1 MTGFVNGIL
10 KPTMLWNMTPCK
22 FVRQLTAIVNP
33 KAEFSRLLCAK
44 LHGVIWQ
51 LTAVLPWSVA
61 TDLASR
67 IIMELRQ
74 LLDPLSNCQR
84 TVGVTSRV
92 IDPAVSN
99 VQSQPQ
105 H

>member
-1 MTGFVNGIL
+1 
-10 KPTMLWNMTPCK
+10 
-22 FVRQLTAIVNP
+22 
-33 KAEFSRLLCAK
+33 
-44 LHGVIWQ
+44 
-51 LTAVLPWSVA
+51 VA
-61 TDLASR
+61 TNLVSQ

-74 LLDPLSNCQR
+74 LLDRLSNCQR